1 MTQDFFKAKRPW
13 SKYKDF
19 ILGYY
24 LEPYIPKVATLKK
37 PILIVDCFAGC
48 GRFGDGQPGSPLI
61 IAPIIK
67 KWRDKGVPVSG
78 EFIEAAPE
86 NFRCLSESLE
96 EYREFAT
103 PRLGVFDDLLPELA
117 AKAQQNTVF
126 LYVDPYT
133 VKGLVFARMKAVYDQ
148 IRQASA
154 SVELLLNLN
163 VATFLRWGLA
173 ALKARRK
180 ADELAENT
188 DCEEADYQADNPNES
203 VELITLDGIAGGD
216 YWREVAND
224 PSTSF
229 PEKLRLFTKG
239 YLRRLVSSFTFAAAH
254 EVKSKYE
261 HRVPKYA
268 LVYGTRHPDGVELM
282 NDAMCKARLDF
293 LGKRFSTG
301 MLFDLTPDEEKP
313 DFGRLYDDL
322 VSLAQEGGPL
332 TRKALRNR
340 AIWKHF
346 GTFESK
352 DVNKAIGKLLK
363 SQRLFSSTGKA
374 RINDDVRLNS
384 TPFVSNP
391 ATS

>member
-1 MTQDFFKAKRPW
+1 VTQDFFKAKRSW

-61 IAPIIK
+61 IAPVIK

-78 EFIEAAPE
+78 EFIEADSE
-86 NFRCLSESLE
+86 NFQHLSDSLQ

-117 AKAQQNTVF
+117 AKARQNTVF

-133 VKGLVFARMKAVYDQ
+133 VKGLIFARMKAVYDQ

-154 SVELLLNLN
+154 SVEVLLNLN
-163 VATFLRWGLA
+163 VATFMRWGLA
-173 ALKARRK
+173 ALKAKRK
-180 ADELAENT
+180 ADELAENA
-188 DCEEADYQADNPNES
+188 DCDEADYQADNPNES
-203 VELITLDGIAGGD
+203 VELTTLDDIAGGD
-216 YWREVAND
+216 YWREIAND

-229 PEKLRLFTKG
+229 PEKLRLFTDG
-239 YLRRLVSSFTFAAAH
+239 YLQRLVCSFTFAASY
-254 EVKSKYE
+254 EIKSKYE
-261 HRVPKYA
+261 HQVPKYA
-268 LVYGTRHPDGVELM
+268 LIYGTRHPDGVELM

-293 LGKRFSTG
+293 LGKQFSTG

-313 DFGRLYDDL
+313 DFDKLDADL
-322 VSLAQEGGPL
+322 ISLTKEGGPL

-340 AIWKHF
+340 TIWKHF

-352 DVNKAIGKLLK
+352 GVNKAIGNLLK
-363 SQRLFSSTGKA
+363 SQRLFSSTGKV
-374 RINDDVRLNS
+374 RINDDVRLNL
-384 TPFVSNP
+384 TPFVENT
-391 ATS
+391 AKG

>member
-1 MTQDFFKAKRPW
+1 VTQDFFKAKRPW

-37 PILIVDCFAGC
+37 PILVVDCFAGC
-48 GRFGDGQPGSPLI
+48 GRFGDGEPGSPLI

-67 KWRDKGVPVSG
+67 KWRDKGLAVSG
-78 EFIEAAPE
+78 EFIEADPE
-86 NFRCLSESLE
+86 NFRCLSGALQ
-96 EYREFAT
+96 EYREFAM

-117 AKAQQNTVF
+117 EKARQNTVF

-133 VKGLVFARMKAVYDQ
+133 VKGLDFARMKAVYDQ
-148 IRQASA
+148 IRRASA

-173 ALKARRK
+173 ALKAKRM
-180 ADELAENT
+180 ADDLAENA
-188 DCEEADYQADNPNES
+188 DSDEADYQADNPNES
-203 VELITLDGIAGGD
+203 VELTTLDSIAGGD
-216 YWREVAND
+216 YWREIAND
-224 PSTSF
+224 GSTPF
-229 PEKLRLFTKG
+229 PEKLRLFTQG
-239 YLRRLVSSFTFAAAH
+239 YLRQLVSSFTFAAAY

-282 NDAMCKARLDF
+282 NDAMCKARLDV

-301 MLFDLTPDEEKP
+301 MLFDMTPDEEKP
-313 DFGRLYDDL
+313 DFDKLYEDL
-322 VSLAQEGGPL
+322 VSFAKENGPL
-332 TRKALRNR
+332 TRKALRNK

-352 DVNKAIGKLLK
+352 DVNKAIGNLLK
-363 SQRLFSSTGKA
+363 SQRLFSSTGKV
-374 RINDDVRLNS
+374 RINDDVRLS
-384 TPFVSNP
+384 PSSF
-391 ATS
+391 ATAERSS